1 MAQDAIKEMK
11 KSVKGKILLIGIVLM
26 VMLVVNVTLGVLLQY
41 SQSQKNV
48 ESMLTD
54 NLNGSYA
61 LVLKG
66 MYVVEDKTDIS
77 SEMWKTI
84 IDGNNCSTVIL
95 DKSGKPIAT
104 YMKSG
109 SALSSYS
116 EYVQSSGQKLYTKM
130 NGFSKENYC
139 YAAKAIEGT
148 GYTLLVIVP
157 SSEYYGGLMTAFWV
171 GVALVIIMLAL
182 LIIVNM
188 VISKSIIK
196 PLDKIRAKITD
207 MSGGNLSGAP
217 IDITT
222 DDELGVLASSVDHLA
237 NFTKNIIGDIHNTAD
252 EIARENL
259 CVVPRAQYY
268 GDFLPVKDSLEE
280 IVNTMKKVVASV
292 EAAGREVSSG
302 SSQMSS
308 NSAMLSQAA
317 AEGTSTVDQLSGSL
331 NSVHEQINNS
341 AEKAELAR
349 EMTEQSVTA
358 INEGNKKMSEML
370 EAMRE
375 INATSSQIAKIIKTI
390 QDISFQTNILS
401 LNASIE
407 AARAGAAGKGFAVVA
422 GEVGSLAGKTAEA
435 AKSTTGLIQTSLKA
449 VEHGTVIAN
458 ETAEMLG
465 MIVGKANESA
475 EVVQEIAEAAT
486 KQAESIK
493 QSISDMD
500 KISASMA
507 QVNNAAHDCA
517 DSSTM
522 LSGQSAMLQDTV
534 SGFIMDASDVR
545 RTAVSAPKPAASP
558 AAPAPKPAATAPKP
572 ASKPVA
578 KPAAKIELP
587 DDKAAPAEK
596 PAAKPAAPAPKP
608 AAKPAGKIELP
619 DDKKPAAPA
628 PKPAAKPAGKIELP
642 DDKKP
647 AAKPA
652 PKPAAKPAA
661 PAPKPAAKPAAKIV
675 LPDDEPANSAA
686 KPAPAAPK
694 AKPTITLPDDNAA
707 PEPAGKAV
715 KKATMQPVKRTVR
728 MDPDKY

>member
-1 MAQDAIKEMK
+1 MGQEAIKEMK

-26 VMLVVNVTLGVLLQY
+26 IMLIVNVTLGIVFQF
-41 SQSQKNV
+41 SAAQKNV

-77 SEMWKTI
+77 AETWKTI

-95 DKSGKPIAT
+95 DKSGKPIAS

-109 SALSSYS
+109 SAQSSYS
-116 EYVQSSGQKLYTKM
+116 DYVQSSGQKLYTKS
-130 NGFSKENYC
+130 NGFSKENMC

-148 GYTLLVIVP
+148 GYTLLISVP
-157 SSEYYGGLMTAFWV
+157 SSEYYSGLMTAFWV
-171 GVALVIIMLAL
+171 GVALVVIMAAL
-182 LIIVNM
+182 LIIVNV

-196 PLDKIRAKITD
+196 PLNKIRAKITE
-207 MSGGNLSGAP
+207 MSDGNLSGNRIN
-217 IDITT
+217 IDT

-237 NFTKNIIGDIHNTAD
+237 DFTKNIIGDIHNTAD

-259 CVVPRAQYY
+259 CVRPKAQYY

-280 IVNTMKKVVASV
+280 IISTMKNVVANI
-292 EAAGREVSSG
+292 EAAGREVSSS
-302 SSQMSS
+302 SSQMNT

-317 AEGTSTVDQLSGSL
+317 AEGAATVDQLSSSL
-331 NSVHEQINNS
+331 NSVHEQINTS
-341 AEKAELAR
+341 AEKAALAR
-349 EMTEQSVTA
+349 EMTEMSVTA
-358 INEGNKKMSEML
+358 INEGNDKMSKML

-375 INATSSQIAKIIKTI
+375 INATSSQIANIIKTI

-449 VEHGTVIAN
+449 VEHGMVIAN

-475 EVVQEIAEAAT
+475 KVVQEIAEAAT
-486 KQAESIK
+486 VQAESIK
-493 QSISDMD
+493 HSISDMD
-500 KISASMA
+500 KISASMT
-507 QVNNAAHDCA
+507 QVNTAARDCA

-522 LSGQSAMLQDTV
+522 LSGQSAMLEDTV
-534 SGFIMDASDVR
+534 NRFVIDAGDVR
-545 RTAVSAPKPAASP
+545 RTTIPAAPVPTATPKPAALAPKPAA
-558 AAPAPKPAATAPKP
+558 KPI
-572 ASKPVA
+572 S

-587 DDKAAPAEK
+587 DDKITAAAKPAAPAPKPVVNPASKPAAKIELPDDK
-596 PAAKPAAPAPKP
+596 IAPAAKPAAPAPKP
-608 AAKPAGKIELP
+608 AVKPASKPAAKIELP
-619 DDKKPAAPA
+619 DDKSA
-628 PKPAAKPAGKIELP
+628 PAAKPASSL
-642 DDKKP
+642 
-647 AAKPA
+647 AKPT
-652 PKPAAKPAA
+652 P
-661 PAPKPAAKPAAKIV
+661 AKPAAKIV
-675 LPDDEPANSAA
+675 LPDDEPAAKSA
-686 KPAPAAPK
+686 APAASK
-694 AKPTITLPDDNAA
+694 AKPVIKLPDDNAA
-707 PEPAGKAV
+707 AAPVGNAV

>member
-11 KSVKGKILLIGIVLM
+11 RSVKGKILLIGIVLM
-26 VMLVVNVTLGVLLQY
+26 VMLVVNVTLGVVFQY
-41 SQSQKNV
+41 SASQKNV

-77 SEMWKTI
+77 AETWKTI
-84 IDGNNCSTVIL
+84 IDGNNCNTVIL

-109 SALSSYS
+109 SAQPSYS
-116 EYVQSSGQKLYTKM
+116 EYVQSSGQKLYTKV
-130 NGFSKENYC
+130 NGFSKENMC
-139 YAAKAIEGT
+139 YAAKAIENT
-148 GYTLLVIVP
+148 GFTLLISVP

-171 GVALVIIMLAL
+171 GVALVVIMTAL
-182 LIIVNM
+182 LVIVNSI
-188 VISKSIIK
+188 ISKSIIK
-196 PLDKIRAKITD
+196 PLNKIRAKITE
-207 MSGGNLSGAP
+207 MSGGSLSGDR
-217 IDITT
+217 IDINT

-237 NFTKNIIGDIHNTAD
+237 DFTKNIIGDIHNTAD

-259 CVVPRAQYY
+259 CVIPQAQYY
-268 GDFLPVKDSLEE
+268 GDFLPVKESLEE
-280 IVNTMKKVVASV
+280 IVNTMKNVVASV

-302 SSQMSS
+302 SSQMST

-317 AEGTSTVDQLSGSL
+317 AEGTATVDQLSGSL
-331 NSVHEQINNS
+331 NSVHEQINTS

-475 EVVQEIAEAAT
+475 EVVHEIAEAAT

-493 QSISDMD
+493 QSIADMD
-500 KISASMA
+500 KISASMS
-507 QVNNAAHDCA
+507 QVNNAARDCA

-522 LSGQSAMLQDTV
+522 LSGQSAMLEDTV
-534 SGFIMDASDVR
+534 NKFIIDAKDAR
-545 RTAVSAPKPAASP
+545 RTTVSAPRAAAPAP
-558 AAPAPKPAATAPKP
+558 APIPAPAPAPKPA
-572 ASKPVA
+572 A

-587 DDKAAPAEK
+587 DDK
-596 PAAKPAAPAPKP
+596 
-608 AAKPAGKIELP
+608 
-619 DDKKPAAPA
+619 
-628 PKPAAKPAGKIELP
+628 
-642 DDKKP
+642 
-647 AAKPA
+647 
-652 PKPAAKPAA
+652 KPAAKPAA
-661 PAPKPAAKPAAKIV
+661 PAPKPAAKPAAKIE
-675 LPDDEPANSAA
+675 LPDDKKPAAKQAAPAPKPAAPAPKPAA
-686 KPAPAAPK
+686 KPAAKIELPDDKKPAAKQAVPAPKPAAPAPKPAAKPAAKIVLPGDEPAAKPAAPK
-694 AKPTITLPDDNAA
+694 AKPTITLPDDDNAA
-707 PEPAGKAV
+707 SAPAGKAV